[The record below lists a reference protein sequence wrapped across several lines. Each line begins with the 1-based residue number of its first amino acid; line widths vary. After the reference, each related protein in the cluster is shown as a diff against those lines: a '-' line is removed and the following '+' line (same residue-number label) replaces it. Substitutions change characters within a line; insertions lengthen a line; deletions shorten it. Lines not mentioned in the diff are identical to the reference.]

1 MREERDAAVDEPERS
16 RDGRIPLFGVGKTN
30 DFAFAE
36 VVAAAVTPELREF
49 SVVIFAGA
57 GAFDAVESFRERLGR
72 SVASD
77 AGRVFEAVRPSGVD
91 VE

>member
-49 SVVIFAGA
+49 SVVIFDGA
-57 GAFDAVESFRERLGR
+57 GAFDDVVWRATRRFRRFRRGRRLRDGSPNR
-72 SVASD
+72 
-77 AGRVFEAVRPSGVD
+77 G
-91 VE
+91 